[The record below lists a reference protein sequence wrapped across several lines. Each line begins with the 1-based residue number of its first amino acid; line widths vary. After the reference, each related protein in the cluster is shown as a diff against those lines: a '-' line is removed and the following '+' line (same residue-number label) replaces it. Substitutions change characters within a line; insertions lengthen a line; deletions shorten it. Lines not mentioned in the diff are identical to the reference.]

1 MQNKGFVRVF
11 AILLS
16 LVCLFYLSFSVVS
29 NREMKKAEA
38 FANGDNTK
46 LNLYLDS
53 ISSEKIWLG
62 YTFKQCREMEIGLG
76 LDLKGGMNV
85 ILEIS
90 VADVLK
96 SLSDNNPDENF
107 NKALAEAKIKQAGTN
122 EDFISLFVAE
132 YKKLDPNAKLS
143 AIFSTFALKDKI
155 TPNSTNEEVISV
167 LKKETSDAIDNSFNV
182 LRNRIDRFGVV
193 APNIQKMAKDGQI
206 LIELPGI
213 KEPERVRKLLQ
224 GSANLEFWETYNLTE
239 IYPQLARANQ
249 IIAEIEKAKAG
260 ENQTQPETAQ
270 EKPETVVAEVTGDST
285 HTGIDSLLAEADE
298 LKEAE
303 DTNKDVAEWM
313 KNNPLFAKLQINQY
327 QGQVSESP
335 AVGVAHYADTAQ
347 INQYLNLK
355 QVKEVLP
362 RYLVFK
368 WTVKAIDEK
377 EQYFQLVALKGSNR
391 NGSPALAGDVV
402 TDANVSYGQGSK
414 MPTVSM
420 QMSPEG
426 AKTWARLTKENIGR
440 CIAIALD
447 DYVYSFPVVNQEIP
461 GGSSEISG
469 NFTAEEANDLANVLK
484 SGKMI
489 ARVHIVQE
497 DVIGPSLGKEAIES
511 GIWSFVFALV
521 ILMIYM
527 IGIYNIVPGLI
538 ANIGLII
545 NIFFTMGVLAS
556 FHAVLTLSGIAGL
569 VLSLGMAVD
578 ANVLI
583 YERAKE
589 ELRAGKTLRKAIDEA
604 YKNAFSAIF
613 DSNLTSIIT
622 GVVLFYFGTGPIK
635 GFATTLIIGI
645 ISSFF
650 VAIFLSRMAFE
661 RGIEQGW
668 FKNLTFTTFLTKKF
682 MTNCRYDFIGSS
694 KIGHIISI
702 SAIVICSISFAV
714 RGLNQGIDFSGGS
727 NYIIRFEQPA
737 NTVEVANMLKP
748 QFEGASLT
756 VITIGT
762 ENQVRVSTNYKIEDK
777 ENDIDKEIKEKL
789 YAGLKPMLGNS
800 TYEQFVDNNIQ
811 SFQKVGPSV
820 ADDIRTGAIWA
831 VLFSLIGMGLYI
843 LIRFR
848 DIAFSVGTITS
859 VAFSTFMII
868 GFYSL
873 FYGIL
878 PFSMEID
885 QSFIAAILTVIGY
898 SANDTVVVC
907 DRIREVNSLYPTR
920 DKKAIMNEAMN
931 STLSRT
937 FHTTMSTAIVLLCIF
952 LLGGDTIRSF
962 TFAMLFGI
970 IIGTYSTLFNAA
982 PIAYSI
988 QMHRLKKAAKKK

>member
-1 MQNKGFVRVF
+1 
-11 AILLS
+11 
-16 LVCLFYLSFSVVS
+16 
-29 NREMKKAEA
+29 
-38 FANGDNTK
+38 
-46 LNLYLDS
+46 
-53 ISSEKIWLG
+53 
-62 YTFKQCREMEIGLG
+62 
-76 LDLKGGMNV
+76 
-85 ILEIS
+85 
-90 VADVLK
+90 
-96 SLSDNNPDENF
+96 
-107 NKALAEAKIKQAGTN
+107 
-122 EDFISLFVAE
+122 
-132 YKKLDPNAKLS
+132 
-143 AIFSTFALKDKI
+143 
-155 TPNSTNEEVISV
+155 
-167 LKKETSDAIDNSFNV
+167 
-182 LRNRIDRFGVV
+182 
-193 APNIQKMAKDGQI
+193 
-206 LIELPGI
+206 
-213 KEPERVRKLLQ
+213 
-224 GSANLEFWETYNLTE
+224 
-239 IYPQLARANQ
+239 
-249 IIAEIEKAKAG
+249 
-260 ENQTQPETAQ
+260 
-270 EKPETVVAEVTGDST
+270 
-285 HTGIDSLLAEADE
+285 
-298 LKEAE
+298 
-303 DTNKDVAEWM
+303 
-313 KNNPLFAKLQINQY
+313 
-327 QGQVSESP
+327 
-335 AVGVAHYADTAQ
+335 
-347 INQYLNLK
+347 
-355 QVKEVLP
+355 
-362 RYLVFK
+362 
-368 WTVKAIDEK
+368 
-377 EQYFQLVALKGSNR
+377 
-391 NGSPALAGDVV
+391 
-402 TDANVSYGQGSK
+402 
-414 MPTVSM
+414 
-420 QMSPEG
+420 
-426 AKTWARLTKENIGR
+426 
-440 CIAIALD
+440 
-447 DYVYSFPVVNQEIP
+447 
-461 GGSSEISG
+461 
-469 NFTAEEANDLANVLK
+469 
-484 SGKMI
+484 
-489 ARVHIVQE
+489 
-497 DVIGPSLGKEAIES
+497 
-511 GIWSFVFALV
+511 
-521 ILMIYM
+521 MIYM

-545 NIFFTMGVLAS
+545 NMFFTMGVLAS

-589 ELRAGKTLRKAIDEA
+589 ELRTGKTLRKAIDEA

-898 SANDTVVVC
+898 SVNDTVVVF

-937 FHTTMSTAIVLLCIF
+937 FNTTMSTAIVLLCIF

-988 QMHRLKKAAKKK
+988 QMHRLKQAAKKK

>member
-11 AILLS
+11 AVLLT
-16 LVCLFYLSFSVVS
+16 LVCMFYLSFSVVS
-29 NREMKKAEA
+29 NRAMRKAEA

-53 ISSEKIWLG
+53 MSSEKVWLG
-62 YTFKQCREMEIGLG
+62 YTLKQCREMEIGLG

-96 SLSDNNPDENF
+96 TLSDNNPDENF

-122 EDFISLFVAE
+122 EDFISLFVTE

-143 AIFSTFALKDKI
+143 AIFSTFKLKDKI
-155 TPNSTNEEVISV
+155 TPNSSNDEVISV
-167 LKKETSDAIDNSFNV
+167 LKKETTDAIDNSFNV

-193 APNIQKMAKDGQI
+193 APNIQKMSKDGQI
-206 LIELPGI
+206 LIELPGV

-239 IYPQLARANQ
+239 IYPQLAKANLL
-249 IIAEIEKAKAG
+249 IAEYEKAKAVAEG
-260 ENQTQPETAQ
+260 TEQPETAQ
-270 EKPETVVAEVTGDST
+270 TAATEQKSDSSNV
-285 HTGIDSLLAEADE
+285 GIDSLLAESEE

-303 DTNKDVAEWM
+303 DLTKDQAKWM
-313 KNNPLFAKLQINQY
+313 KENPLFAKLQINQY
-327 QGQVSESP
+327 QGQVAEGP
-335 AVGVAHYADTAQ
+335 AIGVAHYADTAL
-347 INQYLNLK
+347 INQYFNLK
-355 QVKEVLP
+355 QVKEALP
-362 RYLVFK
+362 RYLILK

-377 EQYFQLVALKGSNR
+377 EQYYQLVALRGSNR
-391 NGSPALAGDVV
+391 NGRPALEGDVV
-402 TDANVSYGQGSK
+402 TDANVTYGQSSK
-414 MPTVSM
+414 VPEVSM
-420 QMSPEG
+420 TMSPEG
-426 AKTWARLTKENIGR
+426 AKTWARLTKENVGK
-440 CIAIALD
+440 CIAIVLD
-447 DYVYSFPVVNQEIP
+447 DYAYSYPRVNGEIT
-461 GGSSEISG
+461 GGSSVISG
-469 NFTAEEANDLANVLK
+469 NFTPEEANDLANVLK
-484 SGKMI
+484 SGKMA
-489 ARVHIVQE
+489 ARVNIVQE
-497 DVIGPSLGKEAIES
+497 DVIGPSLGKEAVQS
-511 GIWSFVFALV
+511 GIWSFVFAIVL
-521 ILMIYM
+521 LMIYM
-527 IGIYNIVPGLI
+527 IGIYNVVPGLI

-545 NIFFTMGVLAS
+545 NLFFTMGVLAS

-589 ELRAGKTLRKAIDEA
+589 ELRAGKTLKKAVEEA

-622 GVVLFYFGTGPIK
+622 GAVLFYFGTGPIK

-650 VAIFLSRMAFE
+650 VTIFISRMVFE
-661 RGIEQGW
+661 RGIENGW
-668 FKNLTFTTFLTKKF
+668 FKNLTFTTPLTKKF
-682 MTNCRYDFIGSS
+682 MTNCRFDFIGAR
-694 KIGHIISI
+694 KTGHIISI
-702 SAIVICSISFAV
+702 AAIIICSISFGI

-727 NYIIRFEQPA
+727 NYIIRFDEPA
-737 NTVEVANMLKP
+737 NTVKIADMLKP
-748 QFEGASLT
+748 QFEGASLS

-762 ENQVRVSTNYKIEDK
+762 ENQVRISTNYKIEDK

-789 YAGLKPMLGNS
+789 YEGLKPMLGNS
-800 TYEQFVDNNIQ
+800 TYEQFIDNNIQ
-811 SFQKVGPSV
+811 SFQKVGPSI

-831 VLFSLIGMGLYI
+831 ILFSLIGMGLYI

-848 DIAFSVGTITS
+848 DIAFSVGTISS
-859 VAFSTFMII
+859 VAFATFLII

-873 FYGIL
+873 FYGLL

-898 SANDTVVVC
+898 SVNDTVVVF
-907 DRIREVNSLYPTR
+907 DRIREVTNLYPSR
-920 DKKAIMNEAMN
+920 DKGAIMNEAMN

-937 FHTTMSTAIVLLCIF
+937 FNTTVSTAIVLLCIF

-970 IIGTYSTLFNAA
+970 IVGTYSTLFNAA

-988 QMHRLKKAAKKK
+988 QMYRLKKAMKK

>member
-11 AILLS
+11 AVLLS
-16 LVCLFYLSFSVVS
+16 LVCLFYLSFSIVS
-29 NREMKKAEA
+29 NREMKKAET

-53 ISSEKIWLG
+53 ISSEKVWLG

-132 YKKLDPNAKLS
+132 YKKLDPNVKLS
-143 AIFSTFALKDKI
+143 AIFSTFTLKDKI
-155 TPNSTNEEVISV
+155 TPNSTNDEVISV
-167 LKKETSDAIDNSFNV
+167 LKKETTDAIDNSFNV

-193 APNIQKMAKDGQI
+193 APNIQKMSKDGQI
-206 LIELPGI
+206 LIELPGV

-239 IYPQLARANQ
+239 IYPQLAKANLL
-249 IIAEIEKAKAG
+249 IADIEKAKSAKD
-260 ENQTQPETAQ
+260 EI
-270 EKPETVVAEVTGDST
+270 EKNPSEAVAEEQSDASDI
-285 HTGIDSLLAEADE
+285 GIDSLLAESEE

-303 DTNKDVAEWM
+303 DLSKDQAEWM

-327 QGQVSESP
+327 QGQVAEGP
-335 AVGVAHYADTAQ
+335 AVGVAHYSDTAL

-355 QVKEVLP
+355 QVKESLP
-362 RYLVFK
+362 RYLTFK
-368 WTVKAIDEK
+368 WTVKAIDAK
-377 EQYFQLVALKGSNR
+377 EQYYQLVALKGSNR
-391 NGSPALAGDVV
+391 NGTPALEGDVI

-426 AKTWARLTKENIGR
+426 AKIWARLTKENKGR

-447 DYVYSFPVVNQEIP
+447 DYVYSYPVVNQEIP
-461 GGSSEISG
+461 GGNSEISG
-469 NFTAEEANDLANVLK
+469 NFTPEEANDLANVLK
-484 SGKMI
+484 SGKMA

-497 DVIGPSLGKEAIES
+497 DVIGPSLGKEAVES
-511 GIWSFVFALV
+511 GIWSFVFAL
-521 ILMIYM
+521 ILLMAYM
-527 IGIYNIVPGLI
+527 IGVYNVIPGLI
-538 ANIGLII
+538 ANIGLIV
-545 NIFFTMGVLAS
+545 NLFFTMGMLAS

-589 ELRAGKTLRKAIDEA
+589 ELRAGKTLRKAIEEA

-622 GVVLFYFGTGPIK
+622 GFVLFYFGTGPIK

-645 ISSFF
+645 VSSFF
-650 VAIFLSRMAFE
+650 VAIFLSRMVFE
-661 RGIEQGW
+661 RCIESGW
-668 FKNLTFTTFLTKKF
+668 FKNLTFTTPLSKNF
-682 MTNCRYDFIGSS
+682 MTNCRYDFIKSS

-702 SAIVICSISFAV
+702 SAIVICTISFAV

-727 NYIIRFEQPA
+727 NYVIRFEQPA
-737 NTVEVANMLKP
+737 NTVEIADMLKP
-748 QFEGASLT
+748 NFEGASLS

-789 YAGLKPMLGNS
+789 YAGLKPILGNT
-800 TYEQFVDNNIQ
+800 TYEQFVENNIQ
-811 SFQKVGPSV
+811 SFQKVGPSI

-831 VLFSLIGMGLYI
+831 ILFSLIGMGLYI

-848 DIAFSVGTITS
+848 DIAFSIGTISS
-859 VAFSTFMII
+859 VAFSTFIII

-898 SANDTVVVC
+898 SVNDTVVVF
-907 DRIREVNSLYPTR
+907 DRIREVSNLYPSR

-937 FHTTMSTAIVLLCIF
+937 FNTTISTAIVLLCIF

-962 TFAMLFGI
+962 TFAMLFGVI
-970 IIGTYSTLFNAA
+970 VGTYSTLFNAA
-982 PIAYSI
+982 PIAYTI
-988 QMHRLKKAAKKK
+988 QMYRLKKAAKK